1 MKRRERV
8 SLMTGIAPRAPFLI
22 VERNPQLVAAASLAI
37 LVVLALC
44 VAFWAAKD
52 YLLPIAV
59 ALVFSVLLAP
69 LCKLIERVGDRKSVV

>member
-1 MKRRERV
+1 MY
-8 SLMTGIAPRAPFLI
+8 G
-22 VERNPQLVAAASLAI
+22 NPQLVAAASLAI

-69 LCKLIERVGDRKSVV
+69 LCKLIERVWIPRPLAAFLALATAGVGRTLASP